1 MGVDQDSGASVGEG
15 YFAVIW
21 GRCFQRLD
29 VVKDPQRNDSF
40 VRRTV
45 PNDAVEMAR

>member
-1 MGVDQDSGASVGEG
+1 MVLSTP
-15 YFAVIW
+15 F
-21 GRCFQRLD
+21 D
-29 VVKDPQRNDSF
+29 VVRDPQQNDWL